1 MATDDG
7 TRSGQRLA
15 EAVSAG
21 MFALDRVSRGLG
33 IEIVEIRPRL
43 ARMRMTV
50 RDDMLNAHGIC
61 HGGVIFTLA
70 DSAFAYAC
78 NSENASS
85 LATHCAIDFIDAA
98 RLGEV
103 LVAVARETVRQS
115 RLGVHDVTVTAGDG
129 RTIAV
134 FRGNSYRVGGETIP
148 GAGSGSPE

>member
-15 EAVSAG
+15 EAVAAG

-33 IEIVEIRPRL
+33 IEIVEVRPRF

-70 DSAFAYAC
+70 NSAFAYAC

-103 LVAVARETVRQS
+103 LVAVAGETVPAVAPVRLRRHRHRRRRPHHRRLPRQQ
-115 RLGVHDVTVTAGDG
+115 LPDPG
-129 RTIAV
+129 R
-134 FRGNSYRVGGETIP
+134 NHP
-148 GAGSGSPE
+148 GAGTGNPE